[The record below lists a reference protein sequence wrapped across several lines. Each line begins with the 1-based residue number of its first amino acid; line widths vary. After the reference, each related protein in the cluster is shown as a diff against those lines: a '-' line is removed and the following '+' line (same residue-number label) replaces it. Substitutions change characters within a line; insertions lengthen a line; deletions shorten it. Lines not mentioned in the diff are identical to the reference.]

1 MSQSY
6 SRALRP
12 AFLIVI
18 SLLMLWGCKDKR
30 GEVRKAAANA
40 VVQPVEVIAVERRDV
55 TETLSLVGSV
65 APNESAR
72 MRAEVAGLVRS
83 ILFEEGQKVTKSQIL
98 FTIDD
103 TELVAQTTQAQEAF
117 KLAEI
122 NLQRS
127 VTLLGA
133 QNTTQAAH
141 DRAISEFNT
150 AKAQLKMLSIGWKR
164 LKFGRLS
171 TAWSERERFHRG
183 IT

>member
-6 SRALRP
+6 LRGLSMVVSIFTVLLAL
-12 AFLIVI
+12 V
-18 SLLMLWGCKDKR
+18 GCKDNR
-30 GEVRKAAANA
+30 SEVRKAAANA
-40 VVQPVEVIAVERRDV
+40 VVQPVEVIPVVRRDV

-83 ILFEEGQKVTKSQIL
+83 IHFEEGQKVTKGQIL

-133 QNTTQAAH
+133 QILSPYCFLVLGLERLLLVRSYPALEVALNQV
-141 DRAISEFNT
+141 ISSIT
-150 AKAQLKMLSIGWKR
+150 A
-164 LKFGRLS
+164 
-171 TAWSERERFHRG
+171 
-183 IT
+183 